1 MAKLMTDRYKP
12 NTTVACII
20 EAQGKYL
27 LVEELIDGQLK
38 YNQPAGHI
46 EANESIIDA
55 CIREV
60 QEETGLV
67 IKPQGLVGIYQ
78 FSASETL
85 AFVRYTFYVQLD
97 EILESKPEDAA
108 INDLKWL
115 SLEQITG
122 ISSQLRSPLVIQSI
136 TDHLANK
143 HYPLDILN
151 AQYLSAGY

>member
-1 MAKLMTDRYKP
+1 MTERYKP

-27 LVEELIDGQLK
+27 LVEELIAGELK
-38 YNQPAGHI
+38 YNQPAGHL

-60 QEETGLV
+60 QEETGLS

-85 AFVRYTFYVQLD
+85 AFVRYTFYLKLD
-97 EILESKPEDAA
+97 EMLNSQPEDPA
-108 INDLKWL
+108 INGLKWL
-115 SLEQITG
+115 SLEQITR
-122 ISSQLRSPLVIQSI
+122 ISSQLRSSLVVKSI
-136 TDHLANK
+136 CDYLAGSR
-143 HYPLDILN
+143 YPLSILN
-151 AQYLSAGY
+151 AEYL